1 MAGPEII
8 EGPKPPGI
16 SRIVRGLVFAALGSA
31 VVSAALVVVGDGPAV
46 AAALRGFD
54 LLTLVWMLL
63 LGAVSFAVRSVRW
76 GALMRV
82 VGHPVSLGDALYLQ
96 VSGQAMTVTPG
107 RVGEVVKPWL
117 ARELSGMRLTRG
129 VSLVFA
135 ERVADL
141 IAVCVLA
148 LGGLSALG
156 GATWVLVLGI
166 AVVVGGTALAG
177 SSWFHG
183 LALRAVRS
191 RERARAHEASAEAI
205 ADTLGRALH
214 WRVLAWSVPAS
225 VVAWGLEGV
234 GFVLCLHAFGFGAL
248 DAFAG
253 VSVYAVA
260 TIAGAFS
267 FLPGG
272 IGLTEAS
279 MAGVLIAAGMPAAA
293 ASGATLVTR
302 VATLWWGVLLGWIAL
317 SSRPQLLK
325 RVLGGSGEGES
336 AQMSEA
342 GSRFL

>member
-1 MAGPEII
+1 MKGASAE
-8 EGPKPPGI
+8 
-16 SRIVRGLVFAALGSA
+16 RVRGLSGGRIIRGLILAALASA
-31 VVSAALVVVGDGPAV
+31 VVSAVLVVVGDGPAV
-46 AAALRGFD
+46 VAALRGFD
-54 LLTLVWMLL
+54 PLVLVWMLL
-63 LGAVSFAVRSVRW
+63 LGAAGFLVRSVRW
-76 GALMRV
+76 GMLMRV
-82 VGHPVSLGDALYLQ
+82 AGHPVSLRDALYLQ

-117 ARELSGMRLTRG
+117 AREVSGMRLTRG

-166 AVVVGGTALAG
+166 VIVAAGTALAG

-183 LALRAVRS
+183 LALSVVRR
-191 RERARAHEASAEAI
+191 RERAARHEASAEAI
-205 ADTLGRALH
+205 EDTLQRALH

-225 VVAWGLEGV
+225 IVAWGLEGV
-234 GFVLCLHAFGFGAL
+234 GFVLCLDAFGFGAL

-317 SSRPQLLK
+317 GSRPQLLT
-325 RVLGGSGEGES
+325 RVLGDGAER
-336 AQMSEA
+336 A
-342 GSRFL
+342 GV

>member
-1 MAGPEII
+1 MTVDGSS
-8 EGPKPPGI
+8 EGGAVRLG
-16 SRIVRGLVFAALGSA
+16 RILKGLVIAALASA
-31 VVSAALVVVGDGPAV
+31 VVSAVLVVVGDGAAV
-46 AAALRGFD
+46 MAALRGFD
-54 LLTLVWMLL
+54 PLTLVWMLL
-63 LGAVSFAVRSVRW
+63 LGAAGFLVRSVRW

-82 VGHPVSLGDALYLQ
+82 VGHPVSLRDALYMQ

-117 ARELSGMRLTRG
+117 AREVSGMRLTRG

-166 AVVVGGTALAG
+166 AVVVAGTALAG
-177 SSWFHG
+177 SPWFHG
-183 LALRAVRS
+183 LALRLVGK
-191 RERARAHEASAEAI
+191 RERARRHEASAEAI
-205 ADTLGRALH
+205 ADTLRRALH
-214 WRVLAWSVPAS
+214 WRVLVWSAPAS
-225 VVAWGLEGV
+225 IVAWGLEGV
-234 GFVLCLHAFGFGAL
+234 GFVLCLDAFGFDVLGTL
-248 DAFAG
+248 AG

-267 FLPGG
+267 FFPGG

-279 MAGVLIAAGMPAAA
+279 MAGVLVAAGMPTAA

-302 VATLWWGVLLGWIAL
+302 VATLWWGVLLGWAAL
-317 SSRPQLLK
+317 SSRPRLLR
-325 RVLGGSGEGES
+325 RVLGDGAEP
-336 AQMSEA
+336 A
-342 GSRFL
+342 GM